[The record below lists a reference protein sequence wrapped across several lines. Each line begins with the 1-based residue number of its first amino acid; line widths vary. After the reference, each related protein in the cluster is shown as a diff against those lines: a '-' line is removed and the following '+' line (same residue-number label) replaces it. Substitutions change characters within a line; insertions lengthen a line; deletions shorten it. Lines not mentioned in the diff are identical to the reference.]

1 MAEHRPEKGIDFTG
15 APVAG
20 PSKTPQVDTGV
31 EIWETTQQHTQG
43 ASSGGINTTDFGA
56 SGIEGA
62 THVSEKGGWVLDKGC
77 DSNSGWEEDLSAQT
91 YEQYVVKPKIYNPKD
106 FKPMVQQGGSSE
118 NSKSESS
125 ASSER
130 WAAKTL
136 ASSPLQ
142 PNIDEMNRVMSQL
155 EHMWQ
160 DDTRKDRTKMSQYLA
175 HQYATSVNPFAL
187 VVHLLEHASDTHVA
201 KTTTLAFQVIKEF
214 DKYCKQNRSKLD
226 IEKLLSKNMEMQVF
240 SLGTRK
246 HMTMFEIIVRC
257 FDLRYQGN
265 DHFLPVVKKFL
276 ENKKFKEA
284 AVCAGKLGLQKH
296 FEMHEIILPLLLQDK
311 VNLLETFACG
321 QPEYQQ
327 SLVQYLDHLCDRST
341 NLDLVLSSAQH
352 VSGVKRDKFQKKAL
366 SKLAI
371 RLMKLYKI
379 QPDLCPNISNARG
392 VGALRYLL
400 HKRYI
405 EKGMGSGS
413 WEEMIEGAVGENNY
427 MKEQLVEQLAL
438 FSEVVEAVKWAN
450 YYQLDDSVI
459 PEVVKVARDELR
471 SQPESQQTPMLPG
484 LPQTQATADE
494 EDWENSCF
502 TEAEISSAYH
512 QLSLPLESVHI
523 VDTLEKY
530 RECLS
535 CITKPGTIVGL
546 DSEWKPAF
554 LGQIQKVA
562 LLQLALRDKAY
573 LLDLPAL
580 DKFAVGENNQLWEK
594 FFTSFLCSEKVL
606 KLGYGIES
614 DLKMLLRT
622 FPTMQEQM
630 TKVRRIVNLDILAK
644 KLALKDV
651 QPVFL
656 DENED
661 SDTIPK
667 PKTENED
674 EDPELD
680 SGSGSM
686 EKGLSELVRRCLGR
700 PLNKSEQM
708 SNWERR
714 PLRPEQIRYATL
726 DAFVLIEL
734 YDILVKLAGEQSPG
748 MDMEPMISMKWLKPS
763 KNEKRRA
770 KQRGDH
776 RQKVPRRVPSFQK
789 PMTGAPMSA
798 KDLRVVVDTMLQG
811 LGKQLRSCGVDV
823 HITDP
828 FADHYRAIEISRKEN
843 RIVLTS
849 GMPYDLILGSVGAEM
864 CYNVMCEG
872 AKEQVVEV
880 LNHFN
885 VQVTRRDIFSRC
897 QVCNG
902 DVYVTLPA
910 EDLKLLAQR
919 KRQLVAQQAAEE
931 FGSEGKDEPDNNRN
945 SAADNNNFDQSEEL
959 VSRFLDYDI
968 DWYTITVMSTSAALQ
983 TETVPQ
989 SMFSKVEKFYCCA
1002 RCGKIFWEGSH
1013 FERVC
1018 EQFSHVLNMK
1028 PERKTVYDQLNEN
1041 SI

>member
-1 MAEHRPEKGIDFTG
+1 MIVFLHYFILTADYFYNQLFRIRVQSKGT
-15 APVAG
+15 
-20 PSKTPQVDTGV
+20 QVSDR
-31 EIWETTQQHTQG
+31 
-43 ASSGGINTTDFGA
+43 
-56 SGIEGA
+56 
-62 THVSEKGGWVLDKGC
+62 KLDKVTKLLTVT
-77 DSNSGWEEDLSAQT
+77 SGPP
-91 YEQYVVKPKIYNPKD
+91 VKKYND
-106 FKPMVQQGGSSE
+106 
-118 NSKSESS
+118 
-125 ASSER
+125 
-130 WAAKTL
+130 
-136 ASSPLQ
+136 
-142 PNIDEMNRVMSQL
+142 
-155 EHMWQ
+155 
-160 DDTRKDRTKMSQYLA
+160 
-175 HQYATSVNPFAL
+175 L
-187 VVHLLEHASDTHVA
+187 VVAVT
-201 KTTTLAFQVIKEF
+201 
-214 DKYCKQNRSKLD
+214 KQN
-226 IEKLLSKNMEMQVF
+226 E
-240 SLGTRK
+240 
-246 HMTMFEIIVRC
+246 
-257 FDLRYQGN
+257 
-265 DHFLPVVKKFL
+265 
-276 ENKKFKEA
+276 
-284 AVCAGKLGLQKH
+284 
-296 FEMHEIILPLLLQDK
+296 
-311 VNLLETFACG
+311 
-321 QPEYQQ
+321 
-327 SLVQYLDHLCDRST
+327 
-341 NLDLVLSSAQH
+341 
-352 VSGVKRDKFQKKAL
+352 
-366 SKLAI
+366 
-371 RLMKLYKI
+371 
-379 QPDLCPNISNARG
+379 DLCPNISNARG

-502 TEAEISSAYH
+502 TE
-512 QLSLPLESVHI
+512 
-523 VDTLEKY
+523 KY

-580 DKFAVGENNQLWEK
+580 DKFAV
-594 FFTSFLCSEKVL
+594 
-606 KLGYGIES
+606 
-614 DLKMLLRT
+614 
-622 FPTMQEQM
+622 
-630 TKVRRIVNLDILAK
+630 
-644 KLALKDV
+644 DV

-686 EKGLSELVRRCLGR
+686 EKGLSEL
-700 PLNKSEQM
+700 
-708 SNWERR
+708 
-714 PLRPEQIRYATL
+714 
-726 DAFVLIEL
+726 
-734 YDILVKLAGEQSPG
+734 
-748 MDMEPMISMKWLKPS
+748 
-763 KNEKRRA
+763 
-770 KQRGDH
+770 
-776 RQKVPRRVPSFQK
+776 PSFQK

-872 AKEQVVEV
+872 AKEQVVE
-880 LNHFN
+880 
-885 VQVTRRDIFSRC
+885 
-897 QVCNG
+897 
-902 DVYVTLPA
+902 
-910 EDLKLLAQR
+910 R